1 MSLPLTPV
9 LLSALTGRK
18 GNSRIFHFSLHFN
31 GGIFLGYL
39 MHELTETETI
49 PGYLPTHTRARARGE
64 KRRHFLT
71 HTHWRRA
78 AALPPP
84 PLGPGTGG
92 GQRAAHTSRVSAAWA
107 SRAAAAPRHHGP
119 TAPQPHASC
128 GAAWPRMS
136 PHALTRALTHPDVPS
151 HTHTCPHT

>member
-49 PGYLPTHTRARARGE
+49 PGYLPPHTRARARGE

-78 AALPPP
+78 AALLLLSGRGREEDSGLLTPHAC
-84 PLGPGTGG
+84 PL
-92 GQRAAHTSRVSAAWA
+92 
-107 SRAAAAPRHHGP
+107 HGHRGRRQP
-119 TAPQPHASC
+119 LDTTAPQRLS
-128 GAAWPRMS
+128 
-136 PHALTRALTHPDVPS
+136 LTLRAGLPGLARHPTPSHVPS
-151 HTHTCPHT
+151 HTQTCPHT

>member
-39 MHELTETETI
+39 THELTETETI

-64 KRRHFLT
+64 KSRHFLT
-71 HTHWRRA
+71 HTHRRRA
-78 AALPPP
+78 AALP

-92 GQRAAHTSRVSAAWA
+92 GQRAARASRMSAAAAWA

-119 TAPQPHASC
+119 THTAPQPRASC
-128 GAAWPRMS
+128 GAAWP
-136 PHALTRALTHPDVPS
+136 
-151 HTHTCPHT
+151 HT